1 MTTIRKPLAAAI
13 AITALTTAGLLGICS
28 AQDAG
33 PAGYDPAIDYD
44 GDGDTDEADL
54 ARAAQ
59 NPVADMISLPF
70 QNNFL
75 FDSAFDSVWNLNIQP
90 VIPFSLNDDWNL
102 ITRTIAPFYA
112 MENAPAGFDSIG
124 MGDINFT
131 GFISPK
137 DDSGFMWGVG
147 PILSF
152 PTATDDIYGS
162 GKWSAGPSFVG
173 LYSGGPW
180 VVGGLLSN
188 QWSYAGD
195 GDRDEVNAF
204 LFQPFINY
212 NFSTGFYATF
222 APIMTADWTADS
234 SERWTIPLGGGVGK
248 VFNIGGQPVN
258 TSLQAYYNV
267 ERPEGGAEWS
277 ARFQVQLLFPK

>member
-1 MTTIRKPLAAAI
+1 MKTIARSATSLAVAAFMFTGLGLVRAEDPEPAAA
-13 AITALTTAGLLGICS
+13 ADAPAAND
-28 AQDAG
+28 AQD
-33 PAGYDPAIDYD
+33 
-44 GDGDTDEADL
+44 L
-54 ARAAQ
+54 AKTSQ
-59 NPVADMISLPF
+59 NPIGDLISLPL
-70 QNNFL
+70 QNNF
-75 FDSAFDSVWNLNIQP
+75 FFSENGGDVTWNLNVQP
-90 VIPFSLNDDWNL
+90 VIPISLNDDWNL